1 MQVVEPLDPAAVRSL
16 RNRFA
21 GDLIQPADARYEEAR
36 LVWNALAD
44 KRPAL
49 VARCARIEDVVAAL
63 DFAREQELVVAVR
76 GGGHSIPGLSTCD
89 GGVVIDLSPMSR
101 VTVQPQQ
108 RTARVEGG
116 ALLRQLDGAAQEFA
130 LACPVGVVGHTGVG
144 GLTLGGGIGRLQR
157 KYGLTI
163 DNLLACDVVGA
174 EGQTIRASADE
185 NSDLYW
191 GLRGAGA
198 NFGVVTSFEFR
209 LSPVGPGVTRGALI
223 YPLSRTAEVASMYR
237 ELAAEA
243 PRELFL
249 AMGFGQP
256 GPLAPDEKFACFIGI
271 MHCGP
276 VAEAERYL
284 RSLRATQPLSDTIQP
299 MAYLTTQ
306 AAADEES
313 AWGKRVYMK
322 AAFLPGLPEAA
333 VLAMAEHLAASPS
346 GGDCSV
352 SIWAMG
358 GAIADVPADATPFSG
373 REAAFWVEMEAVW
386 GDATLDEAHRAW
398 PRAALDAILPL
409 TVAGNYVN
417 AVADSGEEVVRAIYG
432 PAKYERLKALK
443 RRYDPDNV
451 FRLNQNIAP

>member
-1 MQVVEPLDPAAVRSL
+1 MQVVEPLDRAAVSALRS
-16 RNRFA
+16 RFA
-21 GDLIQPADARYEEAR
+21 GHLIEPADAGYDQAR
-36 LVWNALAD
+36 LVWNALAN

-63 DFAREQELVVAVR
+63 DFAREQGLLVAVR

-101 VTVQPQQ
+101 VTVDAQR

-116 ALLRQLDGAAQEFA
+116 ALLRQLDSAAQEFA

-163 DNLLACDVVGA
+163 DNLLACDLVGA
-174 EGQTIRASADE
+174 DGERIHASADE
-185 NSDLYW
+185 NQDLFW

-209 LSPVGPGVTRGALI
+209 LSPVGPGVTRGALT
-223 YPLSRTAEVASMYR
+223 YPLSRTAEVASIYC

-256 GPLAPDEKFACFIGI
+256 GPLATGEEFACFIGV

-276 VAEAERYL
+276 VADAERYL
-284 RSLRATQPLSDTIQP
+284 RPLRATRPLSDTIQP
-299 MAYLTTQ
+299 MPYLTTQ
-306 AAADEES
+306 AAADEDS
-313 AWGKRVYMK
+313 AWGKRFYMK
-322 AAFLPGLPEAA
+322 AAFLPELPEAA
-333 VLAMAEHLAASPS
+333 VLAMSEQIAASPS

-358 GAIADVPADATPFSG
+358 GAISDLPAEATAYNG
-373 REAAFWVEMEAVW
+373 REAAFWVGMEAVW
-386 GDATLDEAHRAW
+386 ADVAVNEAHIAW
-398 PRAALDAILPL
+398 ARQAIEAIQPF

-417 AVADSGEEVVRAIYG
+417 DVVESGEDVVRAIYG
-432 PAKYERLKALK
+432 PAKYERLRALK

>member
-1 MQVVEPLDPAAVRSL
+1 MQVVEPLERAAVSALRS
-16 RNRFA
+16 RFA
-21 GDLIQPADARYEEAR
+21 GHLIEPVDAGYDQAR

-49 VARCARIEDVVAAL
+49 VARCARIEDVIAVL
-63 DFAREQELVVAVR
+63 DFAREQELLVAVR

-101 VTVQPQQ
+101 VTVDAQH
-108 RTARVEGG
+108 RTVRVEGG
-116 ALLRQLDGAAQEFA
+116 ALLRQLDAAAQEFA

-163 DNLLACDVVGA
+163 DNLLACDLVGA
-174 EGQTIRASADE
+174 DGQRIHASADE
-185 NSDLYW
+185 NQDLFW

-209 LSPVGPGVTRGALI
+209 LSPVGPAVTRGVLT
-223 YPLSRTAEVASMYR
+223 YPLSRAAEVASIYR
-237 ELAAEA
+237 ELAEEA

-249 AMGFGQP
+249 ALGFGQP
-256 GPLAPDEKFACFIGI
+256 GPLAPGENHACFIGV
-271 MHCGP
+271 MHCGS

-284 RSLRATQPLSDTIQP
+284 RAVRATRPLSDTIQP
-299 MAYLTTQ
+299 MPYLTTQ
-306 AAADEES
+306 VAADEES

-322 AAFLPGLPEAA
+322 AAYLPALPEEA
-333 VLAMAEHLAASPS
+333 VLAMAEQITASPA

-358 GAIADVPADATPFSG
+358 GAIGDVPADATAFSG

-398 PRAALDAILPL
+398 SRAAISAIQPFI
-409 TVAGNYVN
+409 VAGNYVN
-417 AVADSGEEVVRAIYG
+417 AVADSGEEVVRATYG
-432 PAKYERLKALK
+432 PAKYERLRALK

-451 FRLNQNIAP
+451 FRLNQNISP